1 MPQTD
6 KTPEID
12 RPQITPEE
20 INRGIT
26 ALSVKLAKRLNEK
39 GNGAL
44 VSRHEILGV
53 ITEEYHGLINSVESK
68 PLDDIVEELLDVAVG
83 AVFGFVCINAC
94 KVDW

>member
-1 MPQTD
+1 MPKTD

-39 GNGAL
+39 GMGAF

-53 ITEEYHGLINSVESK
+53 LVEEMSELTETVQCGTTNDVG
-68 PLDDIVEELLDVAVG
+68 DELLDVAVG